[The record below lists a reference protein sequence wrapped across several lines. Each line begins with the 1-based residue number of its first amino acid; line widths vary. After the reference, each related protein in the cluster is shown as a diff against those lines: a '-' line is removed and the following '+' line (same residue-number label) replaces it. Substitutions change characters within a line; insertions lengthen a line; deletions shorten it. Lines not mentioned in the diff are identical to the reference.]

1 MRSDRSLVEVGYVAK
16 AHGVRGELRV
26 HLHNPDSEAL
36 FSVEQL
42 VVGERDYRIAGAR
55 PGGKGGVLL
64 ALDGVTDRNAAEAL
78 RGCAVSVDRDAL
90 ELDEGDVLA
99 VDLIGCAAV
108 LEDGTPWGVVEEI
121 VVGAQD
127 RLVIRDGDVVRELPW
142 VDELVRS
149 IDLEARRV
157 VVAPPDGLPEERVP
171 R

>member
-26 HLHNPDSEAL
+26 HLHNPDSEVL
-36 FSVEQL
+36 FDVEQL
-42 VVGERDYRIAGAR
+42 VIGGRDYLVEGAR

-64 ALDGVTDRNAAEAL
+64 ALDGVNDRDAAEAL
-78 RGCAVSVDRDAL
+78 RGSAVSVERGEL
-90 ELDEGDVLA
+90 ELDDGDVLA

-108 LEDGTPWGVVEEI
+108 LEDGTPWGVVEDI

-142 VDELVRS
+142 VDELVPS
-149 IDLEARRV
+149 IDLDARRV
-157 VVAPPDGLPEERVP
+157 VVAPPEGLPEERV
-171 R
+171 RR